1 MFIDRTEGDV
11 NLTDVRA
18 GWQTAALDRSSRDLL
33 ERDSNA
39 FLHQALSTP
48 CLAPIRRA
56 EGSWIEDAAGRRYLD
71 FHGNSVHHIGHG
83 HPRIL
88 QAIRE
93 QLDALPFCP
102 RRFTCEPAIRLAE
115 RLGSLSPGG
124 TLTKVLFAPGGAEAM
139 SMAVK
144 LARAATGRH
153 KTIAFH
159 GSFHGATLDMIA
171 IGDEPIFRHR
181 AGPLMPGCL
190 HMHPPAPSRCDHG
203 CGGTCTARCV
213 ESIESLLAREPDV
226 AAVIAEPIRCTT
238 VDLPPPNYWARVRA
252 ACDRAGALL
261 IFDEI
266 PIWAGRTGRMFATA
280 HEGVVPD
287 IAVIGK
293 SLGGGIFPMAAM
305 LARPE
310 LDCIPEGALGHF
322 THEKSPVGAAA
333 ALAFLDVIQSEHL
346 CERAAIEGERFAARL
361 RTLAVRHPV
370 IREVRGHG
378 LLIGIELATSA
389 DQPAASVVAER
400 VLYGCLARGLSFK
413 VSGGTVLTLT
423 PPLNIDSALLDQAV
437 GILDEALTAAMTQQA
452 PQE

>member
-1 MFIDRTEGDV
+1 MFTDRSEGDI
-11 NLTDVRA
+11 NITPERA
-18 GWQTAALDRSSRDLL
+18 RWQSAAIDSASRTLLDRDDR
-33 ERDSNA
+33 A
-39 FLHQALSTP
+39 FVRQALSTP
-48 CLAPIRRA
+48 CLAPLTRA
-56 EGSWIEDAAGRRYLD
+56 SGSHIEDSTGRRYLD

-83 HPRIL
+83 HPRVIR
-88 QAIRE
+88 AIRD

-102 RRFTCEPAIRLAE
+102 RRFTCEPAIHLAE

-124 TLTKVLFAPGGAEAM
+124 ALTKVLFAPGGAEAM

-144 LARAATGRH
+144 LARAATGRY

-190 HMHPPAPSRCDHG
+190 HVHPPAPSRCDHG
-203 CGGTCTARCV
+203 CAGSCTTRCA
-213 ESIESLLAREPDV
+213 ETIESLLAREPDV

-238 VDLPPPNYWARVRA
+238 VDLPPANYWARVRA

-266 PIWAGRTGRMFATA
+266 PIWAGRTGRMFSSQ

-287 IAVIGK
+287 MAVIGK
-293 SLGGGIFPMAAM
+293 SLGGGVFPLAAM
-305 LARPE
+305 LARRE

-333 ALAFLDVIQSEHL
+333 ALAFLDVIESEHL
-346 CERAAIEGERFAARL
+346 CERSAIEGERFVSGL
-361 RTLAVRHPV
+361 RTLAARHPV
-370 IREVRGHG
+370 IREVRGRG
-378 LLIGIELATSA
+378 MLIGIELATSA

-423 PPLNIDSALLDQAV
+423 PPLNIDRGLLDRAV
-437 GILDEALTAAMTQQA
+437 EILDEALADALVRGEA
-452 PQE
+452 E

>member
-1 MFIDRTEGDV
+1 MCIDRTEGDV
-11 NLTDVRA
+11 NLTDARA

-33 ERDSNA
+33 ERDSRA

-56 EGSWIEDAAGRRYLD
+56 QGPHIEDSTGRRYLD

-83 HPRIL
+83 HPRVV
-88 QAIRE
+88 QAIRD

-102 RRFTCEPAIRLAE
+102 RRFTCEPAIHLAE
-115 RLGSLSPGG
+115 RLGSLSPRG

-139 SMAVK
+139 SMALK

-190 HMHPPAPSRCDHG
+190 HVHPPAPSRCDHG
-203 CGGTCTARCV
+203 CAGSCTNRCA
-213 ESIESLLAREPDV
+213 ESIESLLAREPDI
-226 AAVIAEPIRCTT
+226 AAVVAEPIRCTT
-238 VDLPPPNYWARVRA
+238 VDLPQANYWARVRA

-266 PIWAGRTGRMFATA
+266 PIWAGRTGRMFAA
-280 HEGVVPD
+280 QHDGVTPD

-293 SLGGGIFPMAAM
+293 SLGGGIFPLAAM
-305 LARPE
+305 LARPD

-333 ALAFLDVIQSEHL
+333 ALAFLDVIDDERL
-346 CERAAIEGERFAARL
+346 CERSAIEGERLAARL
-361 RTLAVRHPV
+361 RGLAAQHPI
-370 IREVRGHG
+370 IREVRGRG
-378 LLIGIELATSA
+378 LLVGVELATTA
-389 DQPAASVVAER
+389 EQPPATRIAER
-400 VLYGCLARGLSFK
+400 VLYASLARGLSFK

-423 PPLNIDSALLDQAV
+423 PPLNTPRDLLDQAV
-437 GILDEALTAAMTQQA
+437 SILDEALAEACA
-452 PQE
+452 DEDRP